1 MYAINPSTG
10 AATQIGTTPFS
21 TSLPAGG
28 TWSVDFNP
36 TVDRVRVVH
45 SGGLNLRVNQTDGTL
60 AATDTAVSAGSV
72 SALAYDRSVAGTT
85 GTTLYVLDGTAD
97 QLASMGSINSAPQS
111 PNSGVLNAIGG
122 LGADSQADIAFDI
135 APASSAFA
143 GTAIATMQVGG
154 TQGLYTVDLRTGA
167 ATLQGT
173 VAAALIDLAVLAPT
187 PLLALTGDGA
197 GILRFDASSPSVVS
211 GPIAISG
218 LGAGEIIVG
227 FDVRPAT
234 GQLIGIGLRGGE
246 GRVYRIDQ
254 MTGVATQIGTTPF
267 ATGLPGDGAW
277 TVDFNPTVDRIRVV
291 HSSGLNLRVNP
302 NNGARADA
310 PTNDTAIAAGTTIAA
325 GAYDRTVA
333 TATTTTL
340 YGLDAGTDRLVT
352 IGGLNSTPSP
362 NGGSIVDVGPLGVD
376 ATGLIGFDIAPSPNP
391 LGRAFAALQ
400 VGSTNGI
407 YAVDLATGTAS
418 SIGAIGNGTTTI
430 RDLAVTV
437 PVVAGASQFTAVTP
451 TRLLDTRETGTK
463 PVAGSTTQLQ
473 VTGSTVPSSATAVVL
488 NVVGTEASGEGFLT
502 VYPDG

>member
-1 MYAINPSTG
+1 MRVYTINPSTG

-60 AATDTAVSAGSV
+60 AATDTAVSAGTV
-72 SALAYDRSVAGTT
+72 NALAYDRSVAGTT

-97 QLASMGSINSAPQS
+97 RLASMGSINSAPQS

-122 LGADSQADIAFDI
+122 LGTDAQADIAFDI

-211 GPIAISG
+211 DPIAISG

-246 GRVYRIDQ
+246 GRV
-254 MTGVATQIGTTPF
+254 
-267 ATGLPGDGAW
+267 LPHRSDDGCRDADRHD
-277 TVDFNPTVDRIRVV
+277 TVRHRTAGRRRVD
-291 HSSGLNLRVNP
+291 
-302 NNGARADA
+302 
-310 PTNDTAIAAGTTIAA
+310 
-325 GAYDRTVA
+325 
-333 TATTTTL
+333 
-340 YGLDAGTDRLVT
+340 DRLQ
-352 IGGLNSTPSP
+352 PH
-362 NGGSIVDVGPLGVD
+362 
-376 ATGLIGFDIAPSPNP
+376 
-391 LGRAFAALQ
+391 GRSDPRGALE
-400 VGSTNGI
+400 
-407 YAVDLATGTAS
+407 
-418 SIGAIGNGTTTI
+418 
-430 RDLAVTV
+430 R
-437 PVVAGASQFTAVTP
+437 
-451 TRLLDTRETGTK
+451 
-463 PVAGSTTQLQ
+463 TQ
-473 VTGSTVPSSATAVVL
+473 PSSQPEQWRTSRCSNQRHGDRRRDDHRRRCL
-488 NVVGTEASGEGFLT
+488 
-502 VYPDG
+502 